1 MPLTNL
7 QYDEIQRQYDARQL
21 KNQHVLQERKTR
33 IYLEYPRLKE
43 LDALTA
49 SVSVRHARQLLDGDE
64 TALSQLKQEL
74 AAYRRE
80 RSLILQT
87 AGVDEHY
94 FEPPYTCPDCK
105 DTGYID
111 GSRCHCFLQAAIDL
125 VYTQSNIRSILQEEN
140 FSNYCFD
147 YYSDTKV
154 NEATGLTA
162 RETAQKAVMESLAF
176 IKSFDQEFHN
186 LFLYGEAG
194 TGKTFLA
201 NCIAKM
207 LLDTGH
213 SVIYFTA
220 FQLFDLL
227 EKNKF
232 QKDMDAAAKMQ
243 HIFDCD
249 LLIIDDLGT
258 ELANTFTISQLF
270 FCLNERMLRKKS
282 TVISTNLGFD
292 QLSTV
297 YTERIFSRIVSS
309 YSMIKLFGDDIRLQ
323 KKKLSNSSGNSEF
336 LHK

>member
-21 KNQHVLQERKTR
+21 KNPHVLQERKTR

-176 IKSFDQEFHN
+176 IKSFD
-186 LFLYGEAG
+186 
-194 TGKTFLA
+194 
-201 NCIAKM
+201 
-207 LLDTGH
+207 
-213 SVIYFTA
+213 
-220 FQLFDLL
+220 
-227 EKNKF
+227 
-232 QKDMDAAAKMQ
+232 
-243 HIFDCD
+243 
-249 LLIIDDLGT
+249 
-258 ELANTFTISQLF
+258 
-270 FCLNERMLRKKS
+270 
-282 TVISTNLGFD
+282 
-292 QLSTV
+292 
-297 YTERIFSRIVSS
+297 
-309 YSMIKLFGDDIRLQ
+309 
-323 KKKLSNSSGNSEF
+323 
-336 LHK
+336 